1 MGGLCALKEFN
12 ALRRV
17 SRIVL
22 VERHPVLIVTP
33 SLPLVVE
40 SPSSRVQ
47 RVNAALLEYS
57 HSHNSPARMHDN

>member
-22 VERHPVLIVTP
+22 VERHPVLSRD
-33 SLPLVVE
+33 SLSATRVE

-47 RVNAALLEYS
+47 RVNAA
-57 HSHNSPARMHDN
+57 PA